1 MGNNPLVLQ
10 TGLRIR
16 THLRSSSKN
25 YQTLHKLE
33 SIYVLL
39 RAFHIFC
46 ESFLV
51 STGCAHSACVK
62 VQTHVDV
69 VYNIFLHINGSFQSL
84 DLPASATFIPI

>member
-10 TGLRIR
+10 TGLWIR

-51 STGCAHSACVK
+51 GTGCAHSACVK

-69 VYNIFLHINGSFQSL
+69 VDNIFPLIYDSFQSL
-84 DLPASATFIPI
+84 NFSASMAFIPF